1 MNIKQIIISGV
12 IMLLLDSV
20 YLSIFKNFFN
30 NIVNDIQNSKIKF
43 KILGA
48 VLCYIFLI
56 FGLNYFIIDQK
67 KPFLDAFLL
76 GIVIYAVYETTS
88 YALLDKWP
96 LKAVILDTM
105 WGGVLFTLTYFLTLK
120 TLKAF

>member
-12 IMLLLDSV
+12 IMLLLDFV
-20 YLSIFKNFFN
+20 YLSTFSKFFS
-30 NIVNDIQNSKIKF
+30 NIVYNIQNSKLKF

-67 KPFLDAFLL
+67 KPLLDAFLL
-76 GIVIYAVYETTS
+76 GIVIYGVYETTS
-88 YALLDKWP
+88 YALLDNWP
-96 LKAVILDTM
+96 LSAVVLDTV

-120 TLKAF
+120 IQKAL

>member
-1 MNIKQIIISGV
+1 MNIKQVIISGI

-20 YLSIFKNFFN
+20 YLSIFSKFFN
-30 NIVNDIQNSKIKF
+30 NIVNSIQNSKIKF

-67 KPFLDAFLL
+67 KPLLDAFLL
-76 GIVIYAVYETTS
+76 GIVIYGVYETTS

-96 LKAVILDTM
+96 LSAVFLDTL
-105 WGGVLFTLTYFLTLK
+105 WGGILFISTYFLTLK
-120 TLKAF
+120 IIKAF